1 MEINYLAVAS
11 LEIKE
16 KLLIIVIESKYMYS
30 GISYQFFVKNQIV
43 MKSTYVLS
51 DFDENKLKTYSMT
64 ESWQFSIQRD
74 TWQRG

>member
-30 GISYQFFVKNQIV
+30 GICYQFFVKNQIV
-43 MKSTYVLS
+43 MKST
-51 DFDENKLKTYSMT
+51 
-64 ESWQFSIQRD
+64 
-74 TWQRG
+74 

>member
-1 MEINYLAVAS
+1 MEINYLAAS

-16 KLLIIVIESKYMYS
+16 KLLVIVIESKYMYS

-51 DFDENKLKTYSMT
+51 AYDENKLKTYSMT
-64 ESWQFSIQRD
+64 ES
-74 TWQRG
+74 